1 MATGRVKFEE
11 PQAPRS
17 AGLARATAFFALV
30 LGITAVVAHRWFSLE
45 TEAFLWV
52 LGLVPLLA
60 ALALLLAG
68 LAFSRIWRL
77 GGEGG
82 RSVLAAFLLGAFVLI
97 PYGMAVY
104 NFLTLPMLTDVT
116 TDLEDPPSMPLAAA
130 DRTGAM
136 SRVAEPTLGSAL
148 LQLNAYPDMT
158 GRRYELPIEK
168 TLEMVDGLIKRKGW
182 KTRSRVPA
190 AVPGQPLT
198 LEATAR
204 TLILALPADVA
215 IRVTDDGEATY
226 VDMRSASRYGRHDLG
241 DNAARIASFLADLDQ
256 DVAIHTGTADPQ
268 D

>member
-1 MATGRVKFEE
+1 MAVAQRTFVE
-11 PQAPRS
+11 PKPPFS
-17 AGLARATAFFALV
+17 AALARATAFFALV

-60 ALALLLAG
+60 ALAILLAG
-68 LAFSRIWRL
+68 LAFSLIWRL

-82 RSVLAAFLLGAFVLI
+82 RSVLAALLLGAIVLT
-97 PYGMAVY
+97 PYGMAGY
-104 NFLTLPMLTDVT
+104 YFLTLPMLTNVT
-116 TDLEDPPSMPLAAA
+116 TDLESPPLMPLAAG

-136 SRVAEPTLGSAL
+136 SRVTEPTLGTAL

-158 GRRYELPIEK
+158 GRRYELPMEK
-168 TLEMVDGLIKRKGW
+168 TLELVDGLIRKKGW
-182 KTRSRVPA
+182 RARSRVPA
-190 AVPGQPLT
+190 AVPGQPVT

-204 TLILALPADVA
+204 TLILALLADVSV
-215 IRVTDDGEATY
+215 RVTDDGEATY

-256 DVAIHTGTADPQ
+256 DVAVKTGTADPQ